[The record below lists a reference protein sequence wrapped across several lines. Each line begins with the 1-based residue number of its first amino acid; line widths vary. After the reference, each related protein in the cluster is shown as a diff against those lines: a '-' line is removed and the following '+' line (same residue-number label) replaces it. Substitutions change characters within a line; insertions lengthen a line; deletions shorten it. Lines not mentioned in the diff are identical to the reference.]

1 MPVALADTAIQWG
14 GPASNQLRDRDQL
27 TGDELMDQAYQ
38 STDWHCLADLKPAQR
53 QLCEWKFVADS
64 YTEQGVG
71 AYYAGENASGF
82 NTDKGGF
89 VSDPARTYWKAVETS
104 PEYQASALQQ
114 EAIWQKV
121 KNAEDLASLYNSSK

>member
-27 TGDELMDQAYQ
+27 TRDELMDQAYQ

-53 QLCEWKFVADS
+53 QLCEWKFAVDS
-64 YTEQGVG
+64 YTEHGVG

-82 NTDKGGF
+82 SSDKGAF
-89 VSDPARTYWKAVETS
+89 VSDPARTYWKAAKTS
-104 PEYQASALQQ
+104 LEYQASALQQ

-121 KNAEDLASLYNSSK
+121 KNAEDLASPCGSGK